1 MTNSGRLPGWLKPA
15 NRVVVALQRL
25 GLALGT
31 MRVLS
36 VPGRASGRLHSTPV
50 SPLTVAGQGY
60 IVGGLAG
67 ADWVKNARAAGWG
80 ILAHGHRQERV
91 ALVELPV
98 AERGPIL
105 RAFPREVPHGVGF
118 FRQVYDLPADPAAL
132 PDAFAALAPHCPVFR
147 VDPLPPAAGEME
159 MPPSS
164 KPGLVGGDG
173 PPRRTP
179 NP

>member
-1 MTNSGRLPGWLKPA
+1 MTSRGKLPGWLKPA

-31 MRVLS
+31 MRVLT
-36 VPGRASGRLHSTPV
+36 VPGRASGRPRGTPV
-50 SPLTVAGQGY
+50 SPLTVAGQRY

-80 ILAHGHRQERV
+80 ILAHGRRQERV

-105 RAFPREVPHGVGF
+105 RAFPREVPHGVAF

-132 PDAFAALAPHCPVFR
+132 PAAFEALAPHCPVFR
-147 VDPLPPAAGEME
+147 VEPLPPAADGKPDA
-159 MPPSS
+159 PPS
-164 KPGLVGGDG
+164 
-173 PPRRTP
+173 
-179 NP
+179 